1 LDEFGRTELFNNSR
15 INRRLDDSGLRSVFD
30 YLEQQKHVEWKDKG
44 KRRCNIYWRRPDEWG
59 QLLHEWASANGLL
72 NTVVTLYDLTQG
84 EDTARECELG
94 NNGWISW
101 VYVERDKTMEKVSAF
116 HGLDRDVLL
125 KAIQSL
131 EDQKRA
137 ALVDYNGELSGVKF
151 L

>member
-1 LDEFGRTELFNNSR
+1 MDEFGRTELFNNSR
-15 INRRLDDSGLRSVFD
+15 INRRLDDSGLRAVFD

-44 KRRCNIYWRRPDEWG
+44 KRRCNVYWRRPDEWG

-84 EDTARECELG
+84 EDTANECGFEIEIGVLG
-94 NNGWISW
+94 AG
-101 VYVERDKTMEKVSAF
+101 DKTVGDGLAF

-131 EDQKRA
+131 DDQKRA
-137 ALVDYNGELSGVKF
+137 VLVDYNGELSGVKF